1 MRKGRSM
8 EKKKNLRKLRLKGS
22 LKSWRKLGLPE
33 TTSTIYF
40 GTPPP
45 WVKKLQKIK
54 KK

>member
-40 GTPPP
+40 GTP